1 MRVREVPEDQECLS
15 FLFEHFIY
23 EARRADNSRLYLVS
37 VGSNPTGITISLQR
51 RKEIYEI
58 CKKFGNDSTQSRKQ
72 QHNAS
77 RKPSDKTDTAP
88 DIIVVEDDPYYF
100 LQYPHYQPKLQ
111 RQSPSPAALQPIQHF
126 LSSLTPSF
134 LSLDTEGRVIR
145 LDSFSKTLFP
155 GLRLGYFIAN
165 PLFIERLLRATEV
178 ETQDPAG
185 LSQAFVTSLLDRW
198 GTGGY
203 FNWLQQ
209 LKGQYESRR
218 NWLLDAFH
226 ANFTVLPAA
235 ESPLPGAQGLV
246 VCLPGSKD
254 GGLRPVFSFIDPSA
268 GMFVWTKF
276 YFDGVARF
284 HELEGHARP
293 SHASVSEHNGV
304 DEQHGVEDPEQAF
317 AHELWAELAAE
328 LVLLTPGAYYHPWQ
342 GPEKVTTEA
351 RGAEKGTATFRF
363 SFATPT
369 VSFSWGV
376 VLMFAIWR
384 VLLTE
389 TIGERDP

>member
-1 MRVREVPEDQECLS
+1 MRVREVLEDLGCQLLS
-15 FLFEHFIY
+15 SIDYRL
-23 EARRADNSRLYLVS
+23 ARHKYNANNGRLYLVS

-58 CKKFGNDSTQSRKQ
+58 CKKFGKDSTQARST
-72 QHNAS
+72 HDALLNI
-77 RKPSDKTDTAP
+77 SDITP
-88 DIIVVEDDPYYF
+88 DIIIVEDDPYYF
-100 LQYPHYQPKLQ
+100 LQYPHYQPKPQ

-134 LSLDTEGRVIR
+134 LSLDTESRVIR

-198 GTGGY
+198 GTDGY
-203 FNWLQQ
+203 FGWLQQ

-235 ESPLPGAQGLV
+235 ESPLPEAQGLV
-246 VCLPGSKD
+246 VCLPGSNK
-254 GGLRPVFSFIDPSA
+254 GASRPVFSFIDPSA

-284 HELEGHARP
+284 HELEGHARDE
-293 SHASVSEHNGV
+293 HANVSEQK
-304 DEQHGVEDPEQAF
+304 EVEDPEQVF

-342 GPEKVTTEA
+342 GPEKVTTRA
-351 RGAEKGTATFRF
+351 RGAQARTATFRF

-369 VSFSWGV
+369 VS
-376 VLMFAIWR
+376 L
-384 VLLTE
+384 
-389 TIGERDP
+389 ERSG